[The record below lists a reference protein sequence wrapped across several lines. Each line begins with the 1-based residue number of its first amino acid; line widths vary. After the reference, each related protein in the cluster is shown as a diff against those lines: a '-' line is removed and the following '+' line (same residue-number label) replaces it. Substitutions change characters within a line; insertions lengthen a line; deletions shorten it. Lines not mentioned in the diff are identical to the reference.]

1 MKMNLTPLALAL
13 LLALPGGAQAQAAG
27 QWKEPAV
34 LFQRTCAYCHD
45 QSLVKGVGPELLAR
59 GLPVDVITL
68 IVRRGV
74 GAMPAFP
81 EAQIAPSELAALA
94 AWIRDSHTDS
104 SGRKAP

>member
-1 MKMNLTPLALAL
+1 MKTPTTPLTLAL
-13 LLALPGGAQAQAAG
+13 LLALPGGAQAQSAG
-27 QWKEPAV
+27 QWKEPAA
-34 LFQRTCAYCHD
+34 LFKRTCAYCHD

-59 GLPVDVITL
+59 GLPVEVTTL

-81 EAQIAPSELAALA
+81 EAQIAPNELAALA
-94 AWIRDSHTDS
+94 AWIRDSNTDS